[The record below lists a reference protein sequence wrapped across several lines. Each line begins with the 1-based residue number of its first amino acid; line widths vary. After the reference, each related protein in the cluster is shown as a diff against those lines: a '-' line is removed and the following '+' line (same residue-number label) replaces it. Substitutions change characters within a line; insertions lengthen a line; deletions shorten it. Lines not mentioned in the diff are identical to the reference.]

1 MSQVLPYRLIVES
14 PIFEGIESVY
24 IEEKNRSD
32 KKSMYVQGPM
42 LMANQKNRNGRIYPK
57 EEMSKE
63 VDRYIKE
70 FVKTS
75 RALGELNHPNE
86 AEVNLQN
93 ACHMV
98 SELTENGDFYIGKAK
113 VLSTPAGKIM
123 ENLIHDGVKLG
134 MSSRALGKVDQKGD
148 TAYVSDMKLIA
159 IDCVAD
165 PSAPTAFVNG
175 ILESKSYILNKEG
188 KLEVHYA
195 NFEKSLANIPNHNRN
210 QHIQDAVVRFIQALG
225 KS

>member
-1 MSQVLPYRLIVES
+1 MNNVSPYRLIVES
-14 PIFEGIESVY
+14 PVFEGIDSVY
-24 IEEKNRSD
+24 IEEKNRGD
-32 KKSMYVQGPM
+32 KKNLYVTGPM

-57 EEMSKE
+57 EEMDKE
-63 VDRYIKE
+63 VKRYLGE
-70 FVKTS
+70 YVKTN
-75 RALGELNHPNE
+75 RALGEMGHPNE

-93 ACHMV
+93 ACHLV
-98 SELTENGDFYIGKAK
+98 TELVENGDFFIGKAK

-188 KLEVHYA
+188 RLEVHYT
-195 NFEKSLANIPNHNRN
+195 NFENSLANLPHHNRN
-210 QHIQDAVVRFIQALG
+210 QHISDAVVRFIKALG
-225 KS
+225 NS